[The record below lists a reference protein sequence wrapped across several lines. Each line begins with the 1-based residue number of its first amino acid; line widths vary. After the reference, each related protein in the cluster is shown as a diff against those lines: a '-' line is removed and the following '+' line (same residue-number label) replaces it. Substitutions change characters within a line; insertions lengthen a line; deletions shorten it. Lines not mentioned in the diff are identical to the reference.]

1 VNMTP
6 ERRSDWSGGSMEQL
20 AGLRALVT
28 GGGSGIGAAIAA
40 TLARQGAR
48 VLVVDVNP
56 ATAPDLVADVA
67 DTAAVDELFAEV
79 SARMAGLDVLVNNVG
94 IAGPTAAVEE
104 TDPAAFDHCV
114 QVNLGS
120 MFRCTR
126 RAVPL
131 LRERNGSIVNI
142 SSTAGLFG
150 YPLRSP
156 YVAAKWAVIGLTK
169 TWAMELG
176 SAGIRVNAI
185 CPGSVGG
192 SRMDG
197 VIEREAAAT
206 GVPAAALRSAYERQV
221 SMGSFVDANDVAEA
235 VAFLSS
241 PAARFISGQVL
252 GVDGHTETLRTH
264 CSP

>member
-1 VNMTP
+1 
-6 ERRSDWSGGSMEQL
+6 MEQL

-40 TLARQGAR
+40 TLAERGAN
-48 VLVVDVNP
+48 VMVVDADP
-56 ATAPDLVADVA
+56 TTAPDVVGDVA
-67 DTAAVDELFAEV
+67 DTAAVDDLFTEV
-79 SARMAGLDVLVNNVG
+79 LARMGGLDVLVNNVG
-94 IAGPTAAVEE
+94 IAGPTAAVDKM
-104 TDPAAFDHCV
+104 DPDAFDHCV
-114 QVNLGS
+114 RVNLGS

-126 RAVPL
+126 KAVPL
-131 LRERNGSIVNI
+131 LRVRPGSIVNI

-156 YVAAKWAVIGLTK
+156 YAAAKWAVIGLTK

-176 SAGIRVNAI
+176 ADGIRVNAI

-192 SRMDG
+192 PRMDG
-197 VIEREAAAT
+197 VIEREAAAI
-206 GVPAAALRSAYERQV
+206 GVEPADVRAAYEQQV
-221 SMGSFVDANDVAEA
+221 SMGSFVDAGDIAEA

-252 GVDGHTETLRTH
+252 GVDGHTETLRTS
-264 CSP
+264 CSH